1 MSKELYIACHEA
13 LIEEYLEENGLDDD
27 HYQDAYEATADAAY
41 GRMQDVIADRADAAW
56 EAFRE
61 RRDGLA

>member
-27 HYQDAYEATADAAY
+27 HYQAAYEATADAAY
-41 GRMQDVIADRADAAW
+41 GRMQDVIADRSFWPVRRRLGNRRAA
-56 EAFRE
+56 
-61 RRDGLA
+61 L